1 MNQRLTPSIH
11 KKSGQNLQH
20 LFKKFSLEGQEI
32 SLEQLLE
39 ARENRAN
46 LQQQCL
52 EQYSETVLSLT
63 LLAVGGI
70 KKNALLDF
78 VFAKALENLTALFD
92 KLGVQPTAQFIRPLE
107 TGHEA
112 LFVLPI
118 EANLLKQETMQLEDS
133 SPLARLWDIDV
144 IDRHGNLLSRTDF
157 DFPPRPCLV
166 CNDNAKSCAR
176 SRKHSFDEIFAEMQ
190 RRVQAVDF
198 AEQIAEFAY
207 QALVSEA
214 RLSPK
219 PGLVDSINNGSHRD
233 MNLQTFERSALALK
247 PFFARF
253 VLEGVKTAEQPSSQ
267 ILAQVRPLGLQA
279 EKAMLQATHNVNTHK
294 GAIFAFGLVCTAIG
308 RLYQQNKQT
317 ESVALICETVAELA
331 KGLCAEL
338 QNITKNQP
346 LTAGVQLFQQ
356 YGLTGARGEAESGFE
371 LVRQTIDFLANIEV
385 NSLEHQWLIALV
397 YLMRFNPDTNV
408 VYRGGMDGLVFVQ
421 QAAENLLKNQ
431 AVLLNEK
438 ALKTELSQ
446 LDQACIAKNLSS
458 GGSADLLALLIF
470 FKHYLNL

>member
-1 MNQRLTPSIH
+1 MT
-11 KKSGQNLQH
+11 SGMI
-20 LFKKFSLEGQEI
+20 FSKFRKTFSLKGQTI
-32 SLEQLLE
+32 SLEQLLD
-39 ARENRAN
+39 ARESRAN

-52 EQYSETVLSLT
+52 EQYGETLLSLT
-63 LLAVGGI
+63 LLAVGGV
-70 KKNALLDF
+70 KKNELLDEI
-78 VFAKALENLTALFD
+78 FAKALENLTALFQT
-92 KLGVQPTAQFIRPLE
+92 LGVKITAQFIRPLE

-118 EANLLKQETMQLEDS
+118 EATLLKQATVQLEDS

-144 IDRHGNLLSRTDF
+144 IDCNGKLLSRADF
-157 DFPPRPCLV
+157 NFPPRPCLV
-166 CNDNAKSCAR
+166 CDDNAKSCAR

-198 AEQIAEFAY
+198 AEEIAEFAY

-233 MNLQTFERSALALK
+233 MNLQTFEQSALALK

-253 VLEGVKTAEQPSSQ
+253 VLEGIKTADLPISQ
-267 ILAQVRPLGLQA
+267 ILAKVRPLGLQA
-279 EKAMLQATHNVNTHK
+279 EKAMLQATNNVNTHK

-308 RLYQQNKQT
+308 RLYQQNSQT
-317 ESVALICETVAELA
+317 ESVDLICETVAQMTQ
-331 KGLCAEL
+331 GLCAEL
-338 QNITKNQP
+338 QNVAQNQP

-371 LVRQTIDFLANIEV
+371 LVRQTLDFLASV
-385 NSLEHQWLIALV
+385 NVESTEHQWLIALV

-408 VYRGGMDGLVFVQ
+408 VHRGGMDGLVFVQ
-421 QAAENLLKNQ
+421 QAAEKLLENQ
-431 AVLLNEK
+431 AVLLNESE
-438 ALKTELSQ
+438 LKTELSQ
-446 LDQACIAKNLSS
+446 FDTECIAKNLSS

-470 FKHYLNL
+470 LKHYLNL

>member
-1 MNQRLTPSIH
+1 MT
-11 KKSGQNLQH
+11 SGMI
-20 LFKKFSLEGQEI
+20 FSKFRKTFSLRGQTI
-32 SLEQLLE
+32 SLEQLLD
-39 ARENRAN
+39 ARESRAN

-52 EQYSETVLSLT
+52 EQYGETLLSLT
-63 LLAVGGI
+63 LLAVGGV
-70 KKNALLDF
+70 KKNALLDEI
-78 VFAKALENLTALFD
+78 FAKALENLTALFQT
-92 KLGVQPTAQFIRPLE
+92 LGVEITAQFIRPLE

-118 EANLLKQETMQLEDS
+118 DATLLKQAAMQLEDS

-144 IDRHGNLLSRTDF
+144 INRNGKLLSRADF

-356 YGLTGARGEAESGFE
+356 YGLTGARGEAESGFA
-371 LVRQTIDFLANIEV
+371 LVRQTLDFLSNKKV
-385 NSLEHQWLIALV
+385 NSTEHQWLIALV
-397 YLMRFNPDTNV
+397 YLMALNPDTNV
-408 VYRGGMDGLVFVQ
+408 IHRGGMAGLKFVQ
-421 QAAENLLKNQ
+421 QEAKKLLDNPSI
-431 AVLLNEK
+431 LLNESE
-438 ALKTELSQ
+438 LKNNLSQ
-446 LDQACIAKNLSS
+446 LDQTCIARNLSS

-470 FKHYLNL
+470 LKHYLKL

>member
-1 MNQRLTPSIH
+1 MIFSKFRKTFSL
-11 KKSGQNLQH
+11 SGQ
-20 LFKKFSLEGQEI
+20 EV

-39 ARENRAN
+39 ARENRAI
-46 LQQQCL
+46 LQQQCV
-52 EQYSETVLSLT
+52 EQYGESLVSLT
-63 LLAVGGI
+63 LLAVGGV
-70 KKNALLDF
+70 KKNALLDE
-78 VFAKALENLTALFD
+78 VFAKALENLTALFTQ
-92 KLGVQPTAQFIRPLE
+92 LGVTVTAQFIRPLE

-118 EANLLKQETMQLEDS
+118 EATLLKQAVMQLEDS

-144 IDRHGNLLSRTDF
+144 IDRNGTLLSRADF
-157 DFPPRPCLV
+157 NFPPRPCLV

-176 SRKHSFDEIFAEMQ
+176 SRKHCFDEIFAEMQ

-198 AEQIAEFAY
+198 AAQIAKFAY

-233 MNLQTFERSALALK
+233 MNLQTFEQSALALK
-247 PFFARF
+247 PFFASF
-253 VLEGVKTAEQPSSQ
+253 VLEGIKTADLPISQ
-267 ILAQVRPLGLQA
+267 ILANVRPLGLQA
-279 EKAMLQATHNVNTHK
+279 EKAMLQATDNVNTHK

-308 RLYQQNKQT
+308 RLYQQNSQT
-317 ESVALICETVAELA
+317 ESVGVICETVAQMTQ
-331 KGLCAEL
+331 GLCAEL
-338 QNITKNQP
+338 QNVAQNQL

-371 LVRQTIDFLANIEV
+371 LVRQTLDFLADV
-385 NSLEHQWLIALV
+385 NVESTEHQWLIALV

-408 VYRGGMDGLVFVQ
+408 VHRGGMDGLVFVQ
-421 QAAENLLKNQ
+421 QKARELLENQ
-431 AVLLNEK
+431 SILLNK
-438 ALKTELSQ
+438 AKLKTHLSQ
-446 LDQACIAKNLSS
+446 FDKACIAKNLSS